1 MEFPQ
6 GVTNHMIHE
15 VVVKNFK
22 SLKDVAVTLGQRN
35 VLVGPNL
42 SGKSNL
48 IGVFRFLTQMVSA
61 AAGSYGLPNAI
72 QSMGGFSEVAWK
84 GSESGPISV
93 GLAGEG
99 RPFDAFGRNAKWE
112 YRITFVGDEWGHP
125 RVQEELLAV
134 EGLQAF
140 NLIETEGAIRKL
152 KKRDGRQLSEV
163 GDSNR
168 SALEFEIPDWDG
180 NALRRFFHSSQFHH
194 LVPPLMRILNQSVAT
209 EFLLEHGGNLGSWL
223 MTLQTKH
230 GPAFERIARVARDA
244 FPGLERLFTVPTQQG
259 QVFLASPEKYL
270 KRPVPVFGMSDGELA
285 FIALLSLI
293 FSPPELG
300 APLYCVEEPENH
312 LHPRLLTTLV
322 EVLKQVQEE
331 IAPEDR
337 AQIVITTHSPYL
349 VDKFSLDELIVLEK
363 REGATVPIRPSDKVH
378 LRDLLEKEEIGLG
391 ELFYSGALSGD

>member
-1 MEFPQ
+1 
-6 GVTNHMIHE
+6 MIHE

-42 SGKSNL
+42 SGKSNF

-61 AAGSYGLPNAI
+61 AGGTYGLPNAV

-93 GLAGEG
+93 ALTGMG
-99 RPFDAFGRNAKWE
+99 RPFDAFGGEAKWE
-112 YRITFVGDEWGHP
+112 YRITFLGDQWGTP
-125 RVQEELLAV
+125 RVQDEFLAV
-134 EGLQAF
+134 EPGEQRIILVG
-140 NLIETEGAIRKL
+140 TDGGVRKL
-152 KKRDGRQLSEV
+152 KARDGRQVTEV

-209 EFLLEHGGNLGSWL
+209 EFLLEHGGNLSSWL

-259 QVFLASPEKYL
+259 QVFLASQEKYL
-270 KRPVPVFGMSDGELA
+270 KRPVPIFGMSDGELG

-293 FSPPELG
+293 LSPPELG

-363 REGATVPIRPSDKVH
+363 REGATVPIRPSDKEH